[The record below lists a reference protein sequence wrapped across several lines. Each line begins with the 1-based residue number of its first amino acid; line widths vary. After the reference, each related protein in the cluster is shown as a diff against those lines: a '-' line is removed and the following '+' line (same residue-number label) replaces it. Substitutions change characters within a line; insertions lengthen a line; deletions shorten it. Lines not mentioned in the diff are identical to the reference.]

1 MTEELEPD
9 AVKSVQRAFQEWQDA
24 AGEWAKL
31 NSLLE
36 QDPMAF
42 SDTQKEKLLAMET
55 RLNQAADA
63 LERALRSSS
72 LSIRNSSEH

>member
-1 MTEELEPD
+1 MTEDLESE
-9 AVKSVQRAFQEWQDA
+9 AVSAVQRAFKEWQEA
-24 AGEWAKL
+24 ANEWATL

-42 SDTQKEKLLAMET
+42 SDEHKERLLAMEI

-63 LERALRSSS
+63 LERALRNSS
-72 LSIRNSSEH
+72 LNPGNSAEH

>member
-1 MTEELEPD
+1 MTENLESE

-42 SDTQKEKLLAMET
+42 SDEQKERLLAMET

-72 LSIRNSSEH
+72 LNTGNSSEH